1 MNKKLEEKNIL
12 KIQQNKKLDKTIRN
26 KNKNIKID
34 EELWH

>member
-1 MNKKLEEKNIL
+1 MRNQKKTIK
-12 KIQQNKKLDKTIRN
+12 KKPKQNKKLDKTIRN